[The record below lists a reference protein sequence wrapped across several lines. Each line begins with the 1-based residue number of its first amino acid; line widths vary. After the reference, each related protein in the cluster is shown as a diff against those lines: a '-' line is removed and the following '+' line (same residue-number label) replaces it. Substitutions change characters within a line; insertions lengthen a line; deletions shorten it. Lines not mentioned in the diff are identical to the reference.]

1 MGFILKTLIIL
12 VVIGVGG
19 SFLINRLPNL
29 KQRVI
34 EVVNPDAKE
43 ARLLNELGG
52 TLNELESNINQKI
65 NTKGNG
71 DLITKAKGLL
81 NQVAQANQDS
91 GIVGSTLGKIIDSLI
106 DKAPFPA
113 DHLKLESLDNSNQAN
128 NCPSPQP
135 N

>member
-1 MGFILKTLIIL
+1 MGFILKILIIL
-12 VVIGVGG
+12 VVIGVGS

-29 KQRVI
+29 KQKVI

-52 TLNELESNINQKI
+52 TLNELELNINQKI

-71 DLITKAKGLL
+71 DLITKARGLL
-81 NQVAQANQDS
+81 NQAAQANQDT

-106 DKAPFPA
+106 DKTPFPA
-113 DHLKLESLDNSNQAN
+113 DHLKLESLDNSNQVN
-128 NCPSPQP
+128 NCPTPSL